1 MLLSVV
7 QNVCFI
13 QPAKVFCVALV
24 FSILCKKPDTEA
36 VDDDSALE
44 NALPAEDEEL
54 AGARPRSGAS
64 AMSPGCHS
72 DMLNL

>member
-36 VDDDSALE
+36 VDDESALE
-44 NALPAEDEEL
+44 NALPADDEEL
-54 AGARPRSGAS
+54 TGGRPRSGGS
-64 AMSPGCHS
+64 ERSPG
-72 DMLNL
+72 LNTRP